1 MSPLAKLF
9 HQKYLEDTPYQKSLD
24 YYISTIPPRTK
35 KTDKHL
41 ASVMSR
47 VLLRGMIHE
56 IEYPTISSFTINS
69 DFSDTVITAKLILD
83 AEGTASQAV
92 ATMPQFITRLTTHPV
107 TEAVYK
113 AFAVQVIEELSK
125 DIK

>member
-1 MSPLAKLF
+1 
-9 HQKYLEDTPYQKSLD
+9 
-24 YYISTIPPRTK
+24 
-35 KTDKHL
+35 
-41 ASVMSR
+41 
-47 VLLRGMIHE
+47 MIHE

-92 ATMPQFITRLTTHPV
+92 ATLPQFITRLTTHPV
-107 TEAVYK
+107 TEEVYK
-113 AFAVQVIEELSK
+113 EFAVQVIEELSK

>member
-69 DFSDTVITAKLILD
+69 DFDDTIVKVTLLLD
-83 AEGTASQAV
+83 AEGATMQAV

-107 TEAVYK
+107 TEEVYK
-113 AFAVQVIEELSK
+113 AFAVQVIEELAK
-125 DIK
+125 DIQ